1 MSKKV
6 IIDCFP
12 DSVERYWDDHAI
24 IAIDVIRATTTATTA
39 LSLGRRVFPA
49 KTSDEAFVIAE
60 KLDCPLMVGEMGG
73 NVPYGFDFTNSPVLI
88 SALATQPLGFLS
100 DRHRPIVLL
109 SSSGTRLTVNAARAP
124 AVYLACARNYA
135 AAAKYVGARH
145 EKIAVIGAGTRGQFR
160 REDQMVSA
168 WVAEA
173 LMADGF
179 EARDE
184 RTSELVQRWHGAN
197 AKEIGTGRSAEYLR
211 RSGQLYDLEFIIHH
225 INDLTIVP
233 QLEDGELVAKAAD

>member
-1 MSKKV
+1 MSKSV

-12 DSVERYWDDHAI
+12 DSAEQYLEDHAI

-39 LSLGRRVFPA
+39 LSLGRRVYPA
-49 KTSDEAFVIAE
+49 KTSDEAFVTAE

-124 AVYLACARNYA
+124 AVYLACARNYSA
-135 AAAKYVGARH
+135 AAAYAGARH

-160 REDQMVSA
+160 REDQMISA
-168 WVAEA
+168 WVSEKLLAQ
-173 LMADGF
+173 GF
-179 EARDE
+179 EAADA
-184 RTSELVQRWHGAN
+184 RTAELVQRWHGAN
-197 AKEIGTGRSAEYLR
+197 PKEIGTGRSAEYLR

-225 INDLTIVP
+225 IDDISIVP
-233 QLEDGELVAKAAD
+233 QLVDGELVARKID